1 MKNLNA
7 SMKVAAATIGIV
19 VAGVAIGLLTGSLV
33 FGHANLVES
42 NVKNGQVFSLAD
54 VPGQI
59 RLKFSEHLDK
69 KRSTMYV
76 VKVGEDIIV
85 DKGDLVIDEETMAIS
100 VSVLKT
106 GVYQI
111 RWIAVDEEEAGFREG
126 VITFSVKP

>member
-1 MKNLNA
+1 MKNFTI
-7 SMKVAAATIGIV
+7 MKVAVATVGIV
-19 VAGVAIGLLTGSLV
+19 VVGFTMGLLKGGLA

-59 RLKFSEHLDK
+59 KLKFSEHLS
-69 KRSTMYV
+69 KRSTLYV
-76 VKVGEDIIV
+76 VKLGEDVIA
-85 DKGDLVIDEETMAIS
+85 DKGDLAIEEETMTIS

-126 VITFSVKP
+126 TITFSVKL